1 MKNNKINSLQLGV
14 IIFFFLFASLVGTEI
29 NSVTSLAGRDSF
41 ISIII
46 AYIIGLIPLI
56 IFIYL
61 FHQDKNIIELINN
74 TFGKTIGMII
84 NIILLIPII
93 IISACSLNSIS
104 NFLVSQFLSDTPIYI
119 IYIAISIVILYG
131 VYKGFETVSRT
142 ALMLSIISILFLIIS
157 IIGLIPNIEID
168 NFLPLFEHGIK
179 KDIYA
184 SLIFVISNITPLYIL
199 LFISKE
205 NITNKEKIN
214 KSIIIS
220 YTFGILVAFIE
231 MVLTV
236 GTLGLHL
243 TNIYQYPEY
252 IILKK
257 ISFFNFFNRIEN
269 LISIQWLYLNLLI
282 AAISI
287 FYIKSAIKKEKSK
300 FIVPLISIILMFMFC
315 VLAFKNNTIFINFSK
330 NIYPYINLG
339 YFIIVLIIAIITYI
353 NHAIKFSAVKEKKSK
368 KNDKKNTIMKRVC
381 TVK

>member
-104 NFLVSQFLSDTPIYI
+104 NFLVSQFLSDTPNYI

-220 YTFGILVAFIE
+220 YTFGILVAFTE
-231 MVLTV
+231 MILTV

-353 NHAIKFSAVKEKKSK
+353 KQKRKKVSK
-368 KNDKKNTIMKRVC
+368 I
-381 TVK
+381 

>member
-14 IIFFFLFASLVGTEI
+14 IIFFFLFASLVGIGI

-131 VYKGFETVSRT
+131 VYKGFEAVSRT

-214 KSIIIS
+214 KSII
-220 YTFGILVAFIE
+220 F
-231 MVLTV
+231 
-236 GTLGLHL
+236 
-243 TNIYQYPEY
+243 
-252 IILKK
+252 
-257 ISFFNFFNRIEN
+257 
-269 LISIQWLYLNLLI
+269 
-282 AAISI
+282 
-287 FYIKSAIKKEKSK
+287 
-300 FIVPLISIILMFMFC
+300 
-315 VLAFKNNTIFINFSK
+315 
-330 NIYPYINLG
+330 
-339 YFIIVLIIAIITYI
+339 
-353 NHAIKFSAVKEKKSK
+353 
-368 KNDKKNTIMKRVC
+368 
-381 TVK
+381 

>member
-1 MKNNKINSLQLGV
+1 MKNNKINSLQLSI
-14 IIFFFLFASLVGTEI
+14 IIFFFLFASLIGIGI
-29 NSVTSLAGRDSF
+29 NSITSIAGRDSF

-46 AYIIGLIPLI
+46 AYVIGFIPLI

-61 FHQDKNIIELINN
+61 FNQDKNIIELINN

-93 IISACSLNSIS
+93 IISAYSLNSIS
-104 NFLVSQFLSDTPIYI
+104 NFLVSQFLSNTPIYI

-131 VYKGFETVSRT
+131 VYKGFEVVSRT
-142 ALMLSIISILFLIIS
+142 ALILSIISILFLIIS
-157 IIGLIPNIEID
+157 IIGLIPNIKID

-205 NITNKEKIN
+205 NITNKEKLN

-220 YTFGILVAFIE
+220 YTFGILVAFAE
-231 MVLTV
+231 TVLTI

-252 IILKK
+252 IMLKK

-282 AAISI
+282 AVMSI
-287 FYIKSAIKKEKSK
+287 FYIKSSIKKEKSK
-300 FIVPLISIILMFMFC
+300 FIIPFISIILMFTFC
-315 VLAFKNNTIFINFSK
+315 ILAFKNNTIFINFSK
-330 NIYPYINLG
+330 NIYPYINLV
-339 YFIIVLIIAIITYI
+339 YFIIILIITIITI
-353 NHAIKFSAVKEKKSK
+353 IKQKRKKASK
-368 KNDKKNTIMKRVC
+368 MKC
-381 TVK
+381 NP